1 MFLNNFGSK
10 FFLGLVGLGVTLWT
24 ALAGKMDGNVMGC
37 VVAIVGGYMGANAA
51 ITRKAL
57 ATGADATANGGGQ

>member
-1 MFLNNFGSK
+1 MRIPHGFGSK
-10 FFLGLVGLGVTLWT
+10 FVMGMAGLGVTLWT

-37 VVAIVGGYMGANAA
+37 VVAIIGGYMGANAA

-57 ATGADATANGGGQ
+57 ATGGGS